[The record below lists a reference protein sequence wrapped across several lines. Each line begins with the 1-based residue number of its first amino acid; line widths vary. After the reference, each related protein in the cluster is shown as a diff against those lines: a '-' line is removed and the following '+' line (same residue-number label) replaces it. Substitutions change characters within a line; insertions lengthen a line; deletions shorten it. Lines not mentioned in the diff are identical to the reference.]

1 MQLTHRA
8 QNMEGNVLLIRFS
21 GGASAMLKS
30 IAFYNDSLT
39 LLLEP
44 FRGYYFIFILYP
56 VQR

>member
-1 MQLTHRA
+1 
-8 QNMEGNVLLIRFS
+8 MEENVLLIRFS

-56 VQR
+56 VQL